1 MFSGIMSVLALLFS
15 IASFAYVNYDR
26 RVKLLLRPRKGDWCV
41 LDRATN
47 DRETIFRGIIEA
59 YNHSSRPNAIRG
71 YRFWIDN
78 NGVHEDL
85 ESEMAAIGE
94 RNNPP
99 LPDEQETS
107 ELFNVT
113 PLPIPAYTG
122 VEVRLYAIV
131 KSVHTLPGN
140 HLPIT
145 VEIEDIHGKWYTAE
159 VKASRTQRL
168 ISGRNASS

>member
-1 MFSGIMSVLALLFS
+1 MFSSTMSVLALLFS

-26 RVKLLLRPRKGDWCV
+26 RVKLLLRPRNGDWCV
-41 LDRATN
+41 LDRAIN
-47 DRETIFRGIIEA
+47 GRETIFRGIVES

-94 RNNPP
+94 QNDPP
-99 LPDEQETS
+99 LPDEQEIS

-122 VEVRLYAIV
+122 VEVRIYAIV
-131 KSVHTLPGN
+131 KGVHTLPGN

-145 VEIEDIHGKWYTAE
+145 VEIEDIHGKRYTAV
-159 VKASRTQRL
+159 VKASRTERL
-168 ISGRNASS
+168 ITGRR

>member
-1 MFSGIMSVLALLFS
+1 MFSGTMAVIALLFS

-26 RVKLLLRPRKGDWCV
+26 RVKLLLQPRKGDWCV

-47 DRETIFRGIIEA
+47 GRGTIFRGIIEI
-59 YNHSSRPNAIRG
+59 YNHSSRPNAVRG

-85 ESEMAAIGE
+85 ESEMAAVGE
-94 RNNPP
+94 QSVPP
-99 LPDEQETS
+99 APDEQESS

-113 PLPIPAYTG
+113 PLPIPPYTG
-122 VEVRLYAIV
+122 TEARIYAMV
-131 KSVHTLPGN
+131 KGAHTLPGN

-145 VEIEDIHGKWYTAE
+145 VEIEDIHGKRYAA
-159 VKASRTQRL
+159 VVQASRTERL
-168 ISGRNASS
+168 ISGR

>member
-1 MFSGIMSVLALLFS
+1 MHMFSGTMSVVALLFS

-26 RVKLLLRPRKGDWCV
+26 RVKLLVRPRKGDWYV

-47 DRETIFRGIIEA
+47 GRETIFRGIIEV
-59 YNHSSRPNAIRG
+59 YNHSSRPNVICG

-85 ESEMAAIGE
+85 ENEMASIGE
-94 RNNPP
+94 RSAPP
-99 LPDEQETS
+99 TPHEEETE

-113 PLPIPAYTG
+113 PLPIPAFTG
-122 VEVRLYAIV
+122 VEAHIYAIV
-131 KSVHTLPGN
+131 RGVHTLPGN

-145 VEIEDIHGKWYTAE
+145 VEIEDIHGKRYTAE
-159 VKASRTQRL
+159 VKASRTERL
-168 ISGRNASS
+168 ISGR

>member
-1 MFSGIMSVLALLFS
+1 MFSATMSVLALLFS

-26 RVKLLLRPRKGDWCV
+26 RVKLFLRPRNGDWCV
-41 LDRATN
+41 LDRAIN
-47 DRETIFRGIIEA
+47 GRETIFRGIVEA

-94 RNNPP
+94 QNDPP
-99 LPDEQETS
+99 LPDEQEIS

-122 VEVRLYAIV
+122 VEVRIYAIV
-131 KSVHTLPGN
+131 KGVHTLPGN

-145 VEIEDIHGKWYTAE
+145 VEIEDIHGKRYTAV
-159 VKASRTQRL
+159 VKASRTERL
-168 ISGRNASS
+168 ITGRR

>member
-1 MFSGIMSVLALLFS
+1 MFSGTISVLALLFS

-47 DRETIFRGIIEA
+47 ARETIFRGIIEA

-85 ESEMAAIGE
+85 ESEMVGIGE
-94 RNNPP
+94 QNDSP

-122 VEVRLYAIV
+122 VEVRIHAIV
-131 KSVHTLPGN
+131 KGVHALPGN
-140 HLPIT
+140 HLPIN
-145 VEIEDIHGKWYTAE
+145 VEIEDIHGKRYTAV
-159 VKASRTQRL
+159 VKASRTERL
-168 ISGRNASS
+168 ITGRR

>member
-1 MFSGIMSVLALLFS
+1 MFSSIMSILALLFS
-15 IASFAYVNYDR
+15 VASFAYVNYDR

-41 LDRATN
+41 LDRASN
-47 DRETIFRGIIEA
+47 GRETIFRGIIEA

-94 RNNPP
+94 RNIPP

-122 VEVRLYAIV
+122 VEVRLYAII
-131 KSVHTLPGN
+131 KSVHTLLGD

-145 VEIEDIHGKWYTAE
+145 VEIEDIHGKHYTAN
-159 VKASRTQRL
+159 VKASRTERL
-168 ISGRNASS
+168 ISGRNA